1 MTNEKRYRVGWC
13 VGRRKKEKEGNGRN
27 FDEDLWNE
35 ENKYGHRKRRK
46 EWRWE
51 IYQNKKKQTRW
62 VKWKSETAKKMW
74 KEDGIVQNQKREGFV
89 KIEGK

>member
-13 VGRRKKEKEGNGRN
+13 VGRRKKE
-27 FDEDLWNE
+27 
-35 ENKYGHRKRRK
+35 RKKGMGGILMKTFEMRKISMDTEREKK

-62 VKWKSETAKKMW
+62 GKSETAKKMW